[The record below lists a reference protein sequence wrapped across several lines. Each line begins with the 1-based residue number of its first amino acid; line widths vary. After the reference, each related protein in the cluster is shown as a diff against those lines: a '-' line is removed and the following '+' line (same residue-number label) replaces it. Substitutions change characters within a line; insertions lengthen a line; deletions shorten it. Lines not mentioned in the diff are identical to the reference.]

1 MNVIQLWGA
10 VPKIWHCIL
19 PLRAA
24 CSHSRGADLHIVII
38 TIMNSVITSINA
50 MRVMHRNIP
59 TTEIATTTVTSVVFW
74 ATGLLLPGTLNASLA
89 FVLVNRPAM
98 IRPPLDKPN

>member
-1 MNVIQLWGA
+1 MGA

-24 CSHSRGADLHIVII
+24 CSHSTGADLHIAII
-38 TIMNSVITSINA
+38 TIMNSVLITIINT

-59 TTEIATTTVTSVVFW
+59 TTVIATTTTTTTTTVICR
-74 ATGLLLPGTLNASLA
+74 A
-89 FVLVNRPAM
+89 
-98 IRPPLDKPN
+98 